1 MTPYTIELHPFTN
14 DPNAQPGAAHNRVL
28 AVLADGPMRLIAG
41 IGEDEAEARASLA
54 TACVRA
60 LGDDSDPA
68 PPALER
74 IPAELR
80 PLIDAAMLA
89 APQAVH
95 RGIKRRGQR
104 EDERRALR
112 PRWEL

>member
-1 MTPYTIELHPFTN
+1 MTPYVIEYHPVTSEHTT
-14 DPNAQPGAAHNRVL
+14 GARVL
-28 AVLADGPMRLIAG
+28 VVLADGPHRLIAG

-60 LGDDSDPA
+60 FGDDNDPS
-68 PPALER
+68 PPGPER
-74 IPAELR
+74 IPAELQ

-89 APQAVH
+89 APQATH

-104 EDERRALR
+104 ENELRALR